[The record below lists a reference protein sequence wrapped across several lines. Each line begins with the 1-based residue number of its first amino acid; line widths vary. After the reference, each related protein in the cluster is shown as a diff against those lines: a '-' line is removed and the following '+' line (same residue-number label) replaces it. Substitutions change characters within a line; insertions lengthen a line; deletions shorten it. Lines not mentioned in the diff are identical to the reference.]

1 MANWGGDGKPQIKT
15 FGRTQLPRTNS
26 GSGVDIFGARTLSHS
41 SSSVS
46 KSEEDEN
53 PFGPA
58 SVKPGGET
66 RERGVLRGADN
77 MFHVQSGPQVALTK
91 KSKRSAKAEGEDQ
104 KNSRPRA
111 LSPHSTAQQAG
122 AATPFGGEQLQGGAS
137 DISTADAFT
146 TGCRYDGASIDQF
159 GQTHGQNRRSLF
171 LFQNLC
177 FPPLRSSP
185 ILPH

>member
-1 MANWGGDGKPQIKT
+1 MTMKT

-41 SSSVS
+41 SSSIS

-66 RERGVLRGADN
+66 RERGVLRGAEN
-77 MFHVQSGPQVALTK
+77 MFHVLSGPQQASALTK
-91 KSKRSAKAEGEDQ
+91 KSKRNAKAEGEDQ

-111 LSPHSTAQQAG
+111 LSPHSTAAQQAG
-122 AATPFGGEQLQGGAS
+122 AASPFGGEQLQSGVS

-146 TGCRYDGASIDQF
+146 TGGRYD
-159 GQTHGQNRRSLF
+159 
-171 LFQNLC
+171 
-177 FPPLRSSP
+177 
-185 ILPH
+185 